1 MRKMI
6 IILGLILIAIG
17 LIWLARPTFANPD
30 VAFDAFSIASST
42 TNISYTHTPVGTPR
56 GVLVMCIGTAADTD
70 EFTSATYGGT
80 SMSEVSGSPNV
91 LTGTGHE
98 GGDITVFFLGSSVPT
113 GAQTVAVTVSG
124 TGVKTCAAVSL
135 TASTDTEVVDSD
147 GTINSVVLDNPS
159 VTLSLGSRVSFAVVA
174 VFSGLNNLT
183 NITPLTGWTGRF
195 EEDFGSDVAGW
206 YTYNTIGS
214 TDVTAGWTQAGN
226 DALMIAV
233 AVSEVQAAAGGGG
246 EEYLILLES

>member
-1 MRKMI
+1 MKKII
-6 IILGLILIAIG
+6 IILSLILIVTG

-56 GVLVMCIGTAADTD
+56 GVLVMCVGTAADTD

-91 LTGTGHE
+91 LAGAAHE

-113 GAQTVAVTVSG
+113 GPQTTSVTVSG
-124 TGVKTCAAVSL
+124 AGVKTCATISL
-135 TASTDTEVVDSD
+135 TGSANTEVVDSD

-183 NITPLTGWTGRF
+183 NITPLTGWTDRF

-233 AVSEVQAAAGGGG
+233 AVSEVVPAAGGG